1 MSRVQENQF
10 DLIVIGGGPGGSTLS
25 TLVAMR
31 GHKVLLLEREKHPRY
46 RIGESTLPY
55 TLGICKLLGL
65 GSELSRAGFTKKLG
79 GIWRWGTLE
88 NVVWV
93 DFRAVVPEPVL
104 DGAYAYQVE
113 RSKFD
118 EILFRNALHHGVDAR
133 ERHVVDDLIEENG
146 RIVGVRYTDRHGN
159 LGVARTRY
167 VADAGGYSS
176 RFHHLCGHRMFAER
190 FRNFAVF
197 CYFNGGKRL
206 PEPMSG
212 SILNVTFRH
221 GWFWYIPLAP
231 DLTSVGA
238 VLPIAKASLL
248 KEGHDQ
254 AMRGFIDDCPTI
266 KEYLAGAERIT
277 EGMYGQYRIRKDW
290 SYLNTKFW
298 RPGLVLVGDAA
309 CFVDPLFSTGVHLS
323 TYSALLAA
331 RSINTLLGGSSN
343 EDLYFNEFE
352 RRYRTEYAK
361 FYTFLCSFY
370 DENQTKEEYFRTAG
384 EILKGK
390 EDDYKA
396 FVRLVSGWSTSETGG
411 AASTAAEKRTDS
423 PPRTLSEKSFGN
435 AFDESESDIFS
446 MALGTAPSASRS
458 DHLNPSAD
466 GLSWGEAPK

>member
-1 MSRVQENQF
+1 MQENQF

-31 GHKVLLLEREKHPRY
+31 GYKVLLLERQKHPRY
-46 RIGESTLPY
+46 QIGESTLPY

-65 GSELSRAGFTKKLG
+65 GAELSRAGFTNKLG
-79 GIWRWGTLE
+79 GIWWWGSSG
-88 NVVWV
+88 NVVSV

-104 DGAYAYQVE
+104 EGAYAYQVE

-118 EILFRNALHHGVDAR
+118 EILFRNALSHGVDAR
-133 ERHVVDDLIEENG
+133 ERHVVEDLIEENG
-146 RIVGVRYTDRHGN
+146 RIVGVRYTDEHGN
-159 LGVARTRY
+159 RHVARARY
-167 VADAGGYSS
+167 VADAGGHSS
-176 RFHHLCGHRMFAER
+176 PFHQLCGQRIFAER
-190 FRNFAVF
+190 FRNFALF

-212 SILNVTFRH
+212 SILNVTFKH

-231 DLTSVGA
+231 NLTSLGA
-238 VLPIAKASLL
+238 VLPMGNASLL
-248 KEGHDQ
+248 KDGHDP
-254 AMRGFIDDCPTI
+254 AMRGFIDDCPLI

-277 EGMYGQYRIRKDW
+277 KGTYGQYRIRKDW

-298 RPGLVLVGDAA
+298 RPGLILVGDAA
-309 CFVDPLFSTGVHLS
+309 CFVDPLFSTGIHLS

-352 RRYRTEYAK
+352 NRYRTEYAK
-361 FYTFLCSFY
+361 FYTFLSSFY

-384 EILKGK
+384 EILRGK

-396 FVRLVSGWSTSETGG
+396 FVRLVSGWSTLEAGG
-411 AASTAAEKRTDS
+411 ATSAATEKWTDE

-435 AFDESESDIFS
+435 AFEESESDIFS
-446 MALGTAPSASRS
+446 MALGTAPLGLRS
-458 DHLNPSAD
+458 DRLAPSSD
-466 GLSWGEAPK
+466 GLTWREAPN